1 MQGINWGATSVGLG
15 LRGAN
20 NTDLTVEF
28 TEAVNFLTDEQP
40 AAPIVFN
47 PSPTSTLEMLRRF
60 VPLGE
65 DCKGKPGK
73 DLVSWD
79 KLSSWLKMCILL
91 TMSV

>member
-1 MQGINWGATSVGLG
+1 MQGIYWEASSVGFG

-47 PSPTSTLEMLRRF
+47 HSPTSTLEMLRRF
-60 VPLGE
+60 VPIGE

-73 DLVSWD
+73 DLVSLD
-79 KLSSWLKMCILL
+79 KLSSWLKM
-91 TMSV
+91 